1 MIQNLPLVALGGA
14 LGAALRYGA
23 VTLWPAPWGVMA
35 VNVLGSLLMGA
46 LFVLLEGRA
55 VWIYFLM
62 TGVLGGFTTFSAYA
76 LDTMKL
82 WQAGQFGPALAYAGG
97 TVILSLGAVAL
108 GAYIARGIA
117 P

>member
-1 MIQNLPLVALGGA
+1 MIQSLPLVALGGA
-14 LGAALRYGA
+14 IGA
-23 VTLWPAPWGVMA
+23 VLRFLAVGLWPAPWGIMA
-35 VNVLGSLLMGA
+35 VNVLGCLLMGA

-55 VWIYFLM
+55 VWIFFLM

-82 WQAGQFGPALAYAGG
+82 FQAGQMLTALTYAGG
-97 TVILSLGAVAL
+97 TVILSLGAVGL
-108 GAYIARGIA
+108 GAFIARGIA